1 MNPKPI
7 TSDTYEIANWE
18 LKEINGEKC
27 WSALFKVLLLDEER
41 DFELQVF
48 EEDAQWVDKNQAGLI
63 DAINDDLDFF
73 SIEIEDENDVVG
85 LSTQGVVDKVDY
97 NLYLWG

>member
-1 MNPKPI
+1 MEPKPI
-7 TSDTYEIANWE
+7 QTETYKIEKWE
-18 LKEINGEKC
+18 QKEINGEKC

-48 EEDAQWVDKNQAGLI
+48 EEDSAWVDKNQATLI

-97 NLYLWG
+97 SLYLWG